1 MTQEI
6 YEGTWEEIVSH
17 ASELAGR
24 RVRLMVLDQL
34 PEQNEKSE
42 YYSLADALNGKVGII
57 DGASPDL
64 STRTGENF
72 SDLVKE
78 KHHKPDRLS

>member
-1 MTQEI
+1 MVQPI

-17 ASELAGR
+17 ASEFAGR

-42 YYSLADALNGKVGII
+42 HYFLADALNGKVGII

-64 STRTGENF
+64 STHTGEKF
-72 SDLVKE
+72 AELVKE
-78 KHHKPDRLS
+78 KHHKPD

>member
-1 MTQEI
+1 MAEQI

-17 ASELAGR
+17 TSELAGR

-34 PEQNEKSE
+34 PEQSEKSE
-42 YYSLADALNGKVGII
+42 YYSLADALSGKVGIL

-64 STRTGENF
+64 STHTGEKF
-72 SDLVKE
+72 TELVKE
-78 KHHKPDRLS
+78 KHDKSDKLS